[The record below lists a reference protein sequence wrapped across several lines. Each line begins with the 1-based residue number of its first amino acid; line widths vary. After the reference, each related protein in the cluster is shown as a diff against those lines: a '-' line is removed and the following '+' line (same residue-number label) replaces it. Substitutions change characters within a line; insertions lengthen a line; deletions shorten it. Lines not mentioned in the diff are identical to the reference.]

1 MEKNTFVG
9 VEEIEF
15 WYREHCK
22 DIDINFSKSNFTKFL
37 KFLEV
42 DVFDWV
48 KSNNYC
54 FIFFIDPAHIIWHSV
69 SISTSFFL

>member
-48 KSNNYC
+48 KSNLRYFNENEYY
-54 FIFFIDPAHIIWHSV
+54 PPKYENKEK
-69 SISTSFFL
+69 